1 MNCARIREQLPSL
14 LDDRLATAAAREIRA
29 HLAGCP
35 DCEREFTTL
44 SQTLIALDAMPAPT
58 PSPRLRARVYAA
70 IAAEQHALRNPVTTT
85 EPAAPVARKP
95 ATRSGRSLWFW
106 LVQPLA
112 AAALLALGFTLGN
125 RSNPALAAPVTLPA
139 ATPTTTPAAADA
151 ATQRE
156 LADLRK
162 KVDSMSQLVGYSLLQ
177 QQSRSS
183 NERLRG
189 VLTSAAVEKPDD
201 KTINDLIGALA
212 LDPSANVRLNALEA
226 LYPHADQDVVRAGV
240 LTSLPREQSPIV
252 QISMIDFL
260 VASRDREATP
270 ALQKL
275 SANAQVDLN
284 VREAAK
290 RALTQL

>member
-14 LDDRLATAAAREIRA
+14 LDDRLATAAAREIRT

-35 DCEREFTTL
+35 DCEREFATL
-44 SQTLIALDAMPAPT
+44 SQTLNALDAMPAPT

-70 IAAEQHALRNPVTTT
+70 IAAEQHALRNPVSAT
-85 EPAAPVARKP
+85 EPAAPVAQKAAARP
-95 ATRSGRSLWFW
+95 GRPLWFW

-112 AAALLALGFTLGN
+112 AAALLVLGFTLGN
-125 RSNPALAAPVTLPA
+125 RFNPAPAANPI
-139 ATPTTTPAAADA
+139 ATPTTTPAAGDA

-189 VLTSAAVEKPDD
+189 VLTSASVAQPDD

-226 LYPHADQDVVRAGV
+226 LYPHADQEVVRAGV
-240 LTSLPREQSPIV
+240 LTSLPREQSPLV

-275 SANAQVDLN
+275 SANTQADLN

>member
-1 MNCARIREQLPSL
+1 MISCARIREQLPVL
-14 LDDRLATAAAREIRA
+14 LDDRLATAAARDLRA

-35 DCEREFTTL
+35 ECEREFTTL
-44 SQTLIALDAMPAPT
+44 GQTLHALDAMPAPS

-70 IAAEQHALRNPVTTT
+70 IAAEQYALRQPAAAT
-85 EPAAPVARKP
+85 PAAAPVAAKN
-95 ATRSGRSLWFW
+95 SGRSVWFW

-112 AAALLALGFTLGN
+112 AAALLALGFTLGH
-125 RSNPALAAPVTLPA
+125 RATSPAASPAPVAVPA
-139 ATPTTTPAAADA
+139 ADTAN
-151 ATQRE
+151 QRE
-156 LADLRK
+156 LAELRK

-212 LDPSANVRLNALEA
+212 LDPSANVRLNALEGH
-226 LYPHADQDVVRAGV
+226 YPHAAQEVVRAGV
-240 LTSLPREQSPIV
+240 LTSLPREQSPLV

-260 VASRDREATP
+260 VAARDREATP

-275 SANAQVDLN
+275 SANTQVDKN

-290 RALTQL
+290 RAHTHL

>member
-1 MNCARIREQLPSL
+1 MNCARIREQLPGL
-14 LDDRLATAAAREIRA
+14 LDDRLATAATREIRA
-29 HLAGCP
+29 HLATCP
-35 DCEREFTTL
+35 ECEREFVTL
-44 SQTLIALDAMPAPT
+44 SQTLDALDAMPAPT

-70 IAAEQHALRNPVTTT
+70 IAAEQHALRNPSTASAETVA
-85 EPAAPVARKP
+85 PASAKISAHSARS
-95 ATRSGRSLWFW
+95 TRSLWFW

-112 AAALLALGFTLGN
+112 GAALLVLGFTLGN
-125 RSNPALAAPVTLPA
+125 RVAPAPGAQPAPVS
-139 ATPTTTPAAADA
+139 ATQPAADA

-177 QQSRSS
+177 QQARSS
-183 NERLRG
+183 NDRLRG
-189 VLTSAAVEKPDD
+189 ILTSAAVEKPDD

-226 LYPHADQDVVRAGV
+226 LYPHADQEIVRAGV
-240 LTSLPREQSPIV
+240 LTSLPREQSPLV
-252 QISMIDFL
+252 QVSMIDFL
-260 VASRDREATP
+260 VAARDREATP

-275 SANAQVDLN
+275 SANTQADLN

>member
-1 MNCARIREQLPSL
+1 MNCVRIREQLPSL

-35 DCEREFTTL
+35 ECEREFTTL
-44 SQTLIALDAMPAPT
+44 SQTLRALDAMPAPSPT
-58 PSPRLRARVYAA
+58 PRLRARVYAA
-70 IAAEQHALRNPVTTT
+70 IAAEQHALRTPAPAPIAAAPK
-85 EPAAPVARKP
+85 PAA
-95 ATRSGRSLWFW
+95 RSRWFW

-112 AAALLALGFTLGN
+112 AAALLVLGFTLGN
-125 RSNPALAAPVTLPA
+125 RANVAPAAQPAPVAQPA
-139 ATPTTTPAAADA
+139 DAA

-162 KVDSMSQLVGYSLLQ
+162 KMDTMSQLVGYSLLQ

-226 LYPHADQDVVRAGV
+226 LYPHANQEVVRAGV
-240 LTSLPREQSPIV
+240 LTSLPREQSPLV

-260 VASRDREATP
+260 VAARDREATST
-270 ALQKL
+270 LQKL
-275 SANAQVDLN
+275 SGNDQVDSN
-284 VREAAK
+284 VRAAAK
-290 RALTQL
+290 RALSQL

>member
-29 HLAGCP
+29 HLTGCP
-35 DCEREFTTL
+35 ECEREFATL
-44 SQTLIALDAMPAPT
+44 NQTLNALDAVPAPT

-70 IAAEQHALRNPVTTT
+70 IAAEQHALRHPATAAA
-85 EPAAPVARKP
+85 EPIAPASAKAPVRF
-95 ATRSGRSLWFW
+95 GRSLWFW

-112 AAALLALGFTLGN
+112 AAALLVLGFTLGH
-125 RSNPALAAPVTLPA
+125 RTASAPAAPPAIAA
-139 ATPTTTPAAADA
+139 ATQPADA
-151 ATQRE
+151 TATQRE

-162 KVDSMSQLVGYSLLQ
+162 KVDTMSQLVGYSLLQ

-183 NERLRG
+183 NDRLRG
-189 VLTSAAVEKPDD
+189 VLTSAAVAQPDD

-212 LDPSANVRLNALEA
+212 FDPSANVRLNALEA
-226 LYPHADQDVVRAGV
+226 LYPHAGQEVVRAGV
-240 LTSLPREQSPIV
+240 LTSLPREQSPVV
-252 QISMIDFL
+252 QVSMIDFL
-260 VASRDREATP
+260 VAARDREATP

-275 SANAQVDLN
+275 SANTQADIN

>member
-1 MNCARIREQLPSL
+1 MNCVRIREQLPSL

-35 DCEREFTTL
+35 ECEREFTTL
-44 SQTLIALDAMPAPT
+44 SQTLRALDAMPAPSPT
-58 PSPRLRARVYAA
+58 PRLRARVYAA
-70 IAAEQHALRNPVTTT
+70 IAAEQHALRTPAPAPIAAAPK
-85 EPAAPVARKP
+85 PAA
-95 ATRSGRSLWFW
+95 RSRWFW

-112 AAALLALGFTLGN
+112 SAALLVLGFTLGN
-125 RSNPALAAPVTLPA
+125 RANVAPAAQPAPVAQPA
-139 ATPTTTPAAADA
+139 DAA

-162 KVDSMSQLVGYSLLQ
+162 KMDTMSQLVGYSLLQ

-226 LYPHADQDVVRAGV
+226 LYPHANQEVVRAGV
-240 LTSLPREQSPIV
+240 LTSLPREQSPLV

-260 VASRDREATP
+260 VAARDREATST
-270 ALQKL
+270 LQKL
-275 SANAQVDLN
+275 SGNDQVDSN
-284 VREAAK
+284 VRAAAK
-290 RALTQL
+290 RALSQL

>member
-1 MNCARIREQLPSL
+1 MNCARIREQLPAL

-35 DCEREFTTL
+35 ECEREFVTL
-44 SQTLIALDAMPAPT
+44 SHTLNALDAVPAPA

-70 IAAEQHALRNPVTTT
+70 IAAEQHALRH
-85 EPAAPVARKP
+85 P
-95 ATRSGRSLWFW
+95 ATAAAEPTAPASAKPPARSSRSLWFW

-112 AAALLALGFTLGN
+112 AAALLVLGFTLGH
-125 RSNPALAAPVTLPA
+125 RAAPVPATQPA
-139 ATPTTTPAAADA
+139 ASATQPADA
-151 ATQRE
+151 TATQRE

-162 KVDSMSQLVGYSLLQ
+162 KVDTMGQLVGYSLLQ

-183 NERLRG
+183 NDRLRG
-189 VLTSAAVEKPDD
+189 VLTSAAVAQPDD

-212 LDPSANVRLNALEA
+212 FDPSANVRLNALEA
-226 LYPHADQDVVRAGV
+226 LYPHAGQEVVRAGV
-240 LTSLPREQSPIV
+240 LTSLPREQSPVV
-252 QISMIDFL
+252 QVSMIDFL
-260 VASRDREATP
+260 VAARDREATP

-275 SANAQVDLN
+275 SANTQADIN

>member
-1 MNCARIREQLPSL
+1 MNCVRIREQLPSL

-35 DCEREFTTL
+35 ECEQEFTTL
-44 SQTLIALDAMPAPT
+44 SQTLRALDAMPAPSPT
-58 PSPRLRARVYAA
+58 PRLRARVYAA
-70 IAAEQHALRNPVTTT
+70 IAAEQHALRS
-85 EPAAPVARKP
+85 PAPATASPAPKP
-95 ATRSGRSLWFW
+95 AGRSLWFW

-112 AAALLALGFTLGN
+112 AAALLVLGFTLGN
-125 RSNPALAAPVTLPA
+125 RNIVAPAAQTAPVNQPV
-139 ATPTTTPAAADA
+139 PADA

-162 KVDSMSQLVGYSLLQ
+162 KVDTMSQLVGYSLLQ

-189 VLTSAAVEKPDD
+189 VLTSASVEKPDD

-226 LYPHADQDVVRAGV
+226 LYPHANQEVVRAGV
-240 LTSLPREQSPIV
+240 LTSLPREQSPLV

-260 VASRDREATP
+260 VAARDREAT
-270 ALQKL
+270 ATLQKL
-275 SANAQVDLN
+275 SGNDQIDTN
-284 VREAAK
+284 VRAAAK

>member
-1 MNCARIREQLPSL
+1 MNCVRIREQLPSL

-35 DCEREFTTL
+35 ECEREFTTL
-44 SQTLIALDAMPAPT
+44 SQTLRALDAMPAPSPT
-58 PSPRLRARVYAA
+58 PRLRARVYAA
-70 IAAEQHALRNPVTTT
+70 IAAEQHALRTPAPAPIAAAPK
-85 EPAAPVARKP
+85 PAA
-95 ATRSGRSLWFW
+95 RSRWFW

-112 AAALLALGFTLGN
+112 AAALLVLGFTLGN
-125 RSNPALAAPVTLPA
+125 RANVAPAVQPAPVAQPA
-139 ATPTTTPAAADA
+139 DAA

-162 KVDSMSQLVGYSLLQ
+162 KMDTMSQLVGYSLLQ

-226 LYPHADQDVVRAGV
+226 LYPHANQEVVRAGV
-240 LTSLPREQSPIV
+240 LTSLPREQSPLV

-260 VASRDREATP
+260 VAARDREATST
-270 ALQKL
+270 LQKL
-275 SANAQVDLN
+275 SGNDQVDSN
-284 VREAAK
+284 VRAAAK
-290 RALTQL
+290 RALSQL

>member
-1 MNCARIREQLPSL
+1 MTCARIREHLPSL

-70 IAAEQHALRNPVTTT
+70 IAAEQHALRNPVTSA

-112 AAALLALGFTLGN
+112 AAALLVLGFTLGN
-125 RSNPALAAPVTLPA
+125 RSIPATAPVTLPS

-226 LYPHADQDVVRAGV
+226 LYPHADQEVVRAGV
-240 LTSLPREQSPIV
+240 LTSLPREQSPLV

-275 SANAQVDLN
+275 SANPQADLN

>member
-1 MNCARIREQLPSL
+1 MNCARIREQLPAL

-35 DCEREFTTL
+35 ECEREFVTL
-44 SQTLIALDAMPAPT
+44 SHTLNALDAVPAPA

-70 IAAEQHALRNPVTTT
+70 IAAEQHALRH
-85 EPAAPVARKP
+85 P
-95 ATRSGRSLWFW
+95 ATAAAEPTAPASAKPPARSSRSLWFW

-112 AAALLALGFTLGN
+112 AAALLVLGFTLGH
-125 RSNPALAAPVTLPA
+125 RAAPVPATQPA
-139 ATPTTTPAAADA
+139 ASATQPADA
-151 ATQRE
+151 TATQRE

-162 KVDSMSQLVGYSLLQ
+162 KVDTMGQLVGYSLLQ

-183 NERLRG
+183 NDRLRG
-189 VLTSAAVEKPDD
+189 VLTSAAVAQPDD

-212 LDPSANVRLNALEA
+212 FDPSANVRLNALEA
-226 LYPHADQDVVRAGV
+226 LYPHAGQEVVRAGV
-240 LTSLPREQSPIV
+240 LTSLPREQSPVV
-252 QISMIDFL
+252 QVSMIDFL
-260 VASRDREATP
+260 VAARDREATP
-270 ALQKL
+270 ALRKL
-275 SANAQVDLN
+275 STNTQADIN

>member
-14 LDDRLATAAAREIRA
+14 LDDRLATAAREIRSHVA
-29 HLAGCP
+29 VCP

-44 SQTLIALDAMPAPT
+44 SQTLNALDAMPAPT

-70 IAAEQHALRNPVTTT
+70 IAAEQHALRNPATAA
-85 EPAAPVARKP
+85 EPAAPVTPKTSSRP
-95 ATRSGRSLWFW
+95 ARSLWFW

-112 AAALLALGFTLGN
+112 AAALLVLGFTLGN
-125 RSNPALAAPVTLPA
+125 RANPIPAAPLTNPAVTPA
-139 ATPTTTPAAADA
+139 ATPAASDA

-156 LADLRK
+156 LAELRK

-189 VLTSAAVEKPDD
+189 VLTSAAVAQPDD

-226 LYPHADQDVVRAGV
+226 LYPHADQEVVRAGV

-275 SANAQVDLN
+275 SANTQADLN

>member
-14 LDDRLATAAAREIRA
+14 LDDRLATAAAREIRT

-35 DCEREFTTL
+35 DCEREFVTL
-44 SQTLIALDAMPAPT
+44 SQTLNALDAMPAPT

-70 IAAEQHALRNPVTTT
+70 IAAEQHALRTPATAPAESTASTPVKNPV
-85 EPAAPVARKP
+85 
-95 ATRSGRSLWFW
+95 RSSRSLWFW

-112 AAALLALGFTLGN
+112 AVALLVLGFTLGN
-125 RSNPALAAPVTLPA
+125 RVAPVPTTQPALA
-139 ATPTTTPAAADA
+139 TTTPPAGDA

-226 LYPHADQDVVRAGV
+226 LYPHSDQEVVRAGV
-240 LTSLPREQSPIV
+240 LTSLPREQSPVV

-275 SANAQVDLN
+275 SANTQADLN

>member
-1 MNCARIREQLPSL
+1 MNCVRIREQLPSL

-35 DCEREFTTL
+35 ECEQEFTTL
-44 SQTLIALDAMPAPT
+44 SQTLRALDAMPAPSPT
-58 PSPRLRARVYAA
+58 PRLRARVYAA
-70 IAAEQHALRNPVTTT
+70 IAAEQHALRS
-85 EPAAPVARKP
+85 PAPITAPQTPP
-95 ATRSGRSLWFW
+95 AKSTGRSLWFW

-112 AAALLALGFTLGN
+112 AAALLVLGFTLGIRN
-125 RSNPALAAPVTLPA
+125 NVAPASQPAPVTQPV
-139 ATPTTTPAAADA
+139 AADA

-162 KVDSMSQLVGYSLLQ
+162 KVDTMSQLVGYSLLQ

-189 VLTSAAVEKPDD
+189 VLTSASVEKPDD

-226 LYPHADQDVVRAGV
+226 LYPHANQEVVRAGV
-240 LTSLPREQSPIV
+240 LSSLPREQSPLV

-260 VASRDREATP
+260 VAARDREATST
-270 ALQKL
+270 LQKL
-275 SANAQVDLN
+275 SGNDQVDSN
-284 VREAAK
+284 VRAAAK